1 MQEGGVGRGFLG
13 SFSEPIARRLGEV
26 IEGGAGEV
34 AVFDFDNTCIVGD
47 IGELFSH
54 YLIES
59 MGYRYDLEAFWEL
72 VHPEEGRAELR
83 ELSRGLLGVEAA
95 ERGEDP
101 RFATYLAEM
110 GALYGRRLERL
121 GKRACYEWAVRLH
134 VGLTPGEMERYTA
147 QAIAAELGRPLSD
160 EVRRT
165 ARGEEVRIARG
176 VRVISEIRA
185 LMRALEQGGVEVWV
199 VSATNIWT
207 VRVFAE
213 LLGVPAERVI
223 GNRVEVEGE
232 RLSSRTAPPVL
243 FREGKVEAV
252 EQVIG
257 RQPILAVGDADTD
270 FEMLCHARQALVID
284 KGDALLR
291 REGPSRGFMM
301 QSRDALSLEA
311 PKGALEALGAR
322 ALADEGVGQEV
333 GR

>member
-1 MQEGGVGRGFLG
+1 MRDGGVERGFPG
-13 SFSEPIARRLGEV
+13 SFSEPIARRLGDV

-54 YLIES
+54 YLIEA
-59 MGYRYDLEAFWEL
+59 MAYRYDLEAFWDL
-72 VHPEEGRAELR
+72 VHPEEGREELR
-83 ELSRGLLGVEAA
+83 ELSLGLLGVEAA
-95 ERGEDP
+95 LRGKDQRFER
-101 RFATYLAEM
+101 YLAEM

-147 QAIAAELGRPLSD
+147 QAVAAELGRPLRD

-185 LMRALEQGGVEVWV
+185 LMRALERGGVDVWV

-207 VRVFAE
+207 VRVFAD

-223 GNRVEVEGE
+223 GNQVELEGE
-232 RLSSRTAPPVL
+232 CLSSRTAPPVL

-257 RQPILAVGDADTD
+257 RQPLLAVGDADTD
-270 FEMLCHARQALVID
+270 FEMLCHARHALVID

-311 PKGALEALGAR
+311 PQVAMETLGAR
-322 ALADEGVGQEV
+322 ALVGEDVGQEV

>member
-13 SFSEPIARRLGEV
+13 SFAEPIARRLGEV

-54 YLIES
+54 YLIEA

-83 ELSRGLLGVEAA
+83 GLSQGLLGVGA
-95 ERGEDP
+95 EVRGEDP
-101 RFATYLAEM
+101 RFESYLAEM

-134 VGLTPGEMERYTA
+134 VGLTPGEMARFTA
-147 QAIAAELGRPLSD
+147 EAIEAELGRPLSD

-176 VRVISEIRA
+176 VRVIAEVRRLMEALSEA
-185 LMRALEQGGVEVWV
+185 GVEVWV

-223 GNRVEVEGE
+223 GNRVELEGD
-232 RLSSRTAPPVL
+232 RLSSRTSPPVL
-243 FREGKVEAV
+243 FREGKVEAI

-270 FEMLCHARQALVID
+270 FEMLCHARHALVMD

-311 PKGALEALGAR
+311 PEVALEMLRRRLGVDDDAK
-322 ALADEGVGQEV
+322 DEV